1 MFRKK
6 EISHKNFKKLLVTK
20 RFPVKTTIIT
30 TTVTLVG
37 QWYDEIRKWA
47 PELIVKVFHSS
58 FNKHPD
64 RMTHDMDLRDVD
76 ILLGVSTT
84 KIPEKCHYFI
94 VEDNEFNLW
103 LNNKITFEEVLGT
116 RRFRYNRNPNIYRV
130 EINQIYTN
138 FL

>member
-1 MFRKK
+1 MENHSLNKLSWEKLKNNRTAYFSLFFIIFCVIISLFSVLISPDKTPMANEMHIELSALEPFSDVTFL
-6 EISHKNFKKLLVTK
+6 EIPKN
-20 RFPVKTTIIT
+20 
-30 TTVTLVG
+30 
-37 QWYDEIRKWA
+37 
-47 PELIVKVFHSS
+47 
-58 FNKHPD
+58 
-64 RMTHDMDLRDVD
+64 
-76 ILLGVSTT
+76 
-84 KIPEKCHYFI
+84 CHYFI

>member
-1 MFRKK
+1 MSDLYINNNK
-6 EISHKNFKKLLVTK
+6 INWIDAKNYYGANTKIIINLKTDKVTE
-20 RFPVKTTIIT
+20 VK
-30 TTVTLVG
+30 
-37 QWYDEIRKWA
+37 QA
-47 PELIVKVFHSS
+47 
-58 FNKHPD
+58 
-64 RMTHDMDLRDVD
+64 
-76 ILLGVSTT
+76 